1 MSSNFTL
8 EDLEAL
14 EQALAKGI
22 KRVRYTDRE
31 VEYRSVDEMLKV
43 RDVMRQC
50 LGLNGQEGRGRRRLA
65 TTNKGL
71 C

>member
-1 MSSNFTL
+1 MSGNFTI
-8 EDLEAL
+8 EDLNAL

-22 KRVRYTDRE
+22 RRVKYTDRE
-31 VEYRSVDEMLKV
+31 IEYRSVDEMLKV

-50 LGLNGQEGRGRRRLA
+50 LGLNGDDGRGRRRLA
-65 TTNKGL
+65 TTNKGF